1 MGKSLRKAGVVA
13 LLLIVLGWLF
23 WQTVQDSLSEPF
35 VIEPGLVAEWR
46 LALRGPM
53 QSGAGLLTLQP
64 TDQLRAELF
73 QQIFTRTMESM
84 TSPAEASMPIVLHS
98 EYRDTLGTVF
108 SPDDILAAA
117 EEAGLSNV
125 TPMPVCIGVARE
137 AVVGASRQLYF
148 AVFESP
154 EVDRFRQ
161 GLARRYADSDGETSF
176 DHGEL
181 VLAVPIAASDGNF
194 ASWWP
199 LDVRTETDCQAPLT
213 AGGASTGQQP
223 QAE

>member
-1 MGKSLRKAGVVA
+1 MGKVLRKVGVVA
-13 LLLIVLGWLF
+13 VLLVVLGWLF
-23 WQTVQDSLSEPF
+23 WQTVQDSLSEPY
-35 VIEPGLVAEWR
+35 VVDPGLVAEWR

-64 TDQLRAELF
+64 SDQLRAELF

-98 EYRDTLGTVF
+98 EYRETLGTVL
-108 SPDDILAAA
+108 SSDDILEAA

-137 AVVGASRQLYF
+137 PVDGGSRQLYF
-148 AVFESP
+148 ALFDAP

-161 GLARRYADSDGETSF
+161 DLGRRYADGDGETSF
-176 DHGEL
+176 DPGEL
-181 VLAVPIAASDGNF
+181 ALAVPIAASDGNF

-199 LDVRTETDCQAPLT
+199 LDVRAETDCQAPLT
-213 AGGASTGQQP
+213 TGG
-223 QAE
+223 ER